1 MFNKMFDFLKK
12 SGKVISKCDLIEA
25 SKLKRGHMLDDKSR
39 IIGTAIGIN
48 PSTVFL
54 RIQKPDGKII
64 DSTEY
69 ADRQMMVRR

>member
-12 SGKVISKCDLIEA
+12 SGKVISKCDLVEA
-25 SKLKRGHMLDDKSR
+25 GKLKKGHMLADKSR
-39 IIGTAIGIN
+39 IIASATGIN
-48 PSTVFL
+48 HNTVFL
-54 RIQKPDGKII
+54 RIQKLDGKII